1 MAIRTIDGKLY
12 QKQGNEVV
20 LLHPETCA
28 KQVLFDTGEGDSNVQ
43 IVIENIESQI
53 AALEGVAADALVFKG
68 VVNSA
73 ADLPTAGYKVGDTYK
88 INTAGTYKGI
98 VCEPG
103 DALIAVAETGADS
116 DWVVLQANIDGAVTG
131 PVSAADGNIAVFDGA
146 NGKVIKDS
154 GVKASDVTGAV
165 ADLAALTARVT
176 TAEGDIDA
184 LEGRMTTAEG
194 DIADLKAADAAE
206 AAAREALAAR
216 VTTNEGDIAALKAA
230 DTALAARVTTNEGD
244 IADLK
249 AADTAL
255 AGRVSTNEADIAN
268 LKAADTALA
277 ARVTTNEGD
286 IADLKGR
293 VTTNEGDIANLKAA
307 DTALA
312 ARVTTNEGDIA
323 DLKGRMT
330 TAEGDIDAVEAKNDE
345 QDGRLDALEAAVEEL
360 EQDLTDA
367 KWVTYVAEATEANL
381 NEAAAGLVN
390 FGLIIAGNTVHP
402 IDM

>member
-1 MAIRTIDGKLY
+1 MAIRTLDGKLY
-12 QKQGNEVV
+12 QKQGSEVV

-28 KQVLFDTGEGDSNVQ
+28 AQVTFEAGFPTTVQ
-43 IVIENIESQI
+43 TTIEYIMGQI

-73 ADLPTAGYKVGDTYK
+73 ADLPFIGYKVGDTYK
-88 INTAGTYKGI
+88 VNTAGTYKGI

-103 DALIAVAETGADS
+103 DALIAVAETDADS

-131 PVSAADGNIAVFDGA
+131 PVSSVDGNIAVFDGA

-184 LEGRMTTAEG
+184 LEGRMDTAES
-194 DIADLKAADAAE
+194 DITDLKAADAAE
-206 AAAREALAAR
+206 AAARE
-216 VTTNEGDIAALKAA
+216 
-230 DTALAARVTTNEGD
+230 
-244 IADLK
+244 
-249 AADTAL
+249 
-255 AGRVSTNEADIAN
+255 
-268 LKAADTALA
+268 ALA

-345 QDGRLDALEAAVEEL
+345 QDGRLDVLEDAVGQAFAAR
-360 EQDLTDA
+360 
-367 KWVTYVAEATEANL
+367 WVTFASDPDEFVVKK
-381 NEAAAGLVN
+381 AAARIVD
-390 FGLIIAGNTVHP
+390 FGLIITPSTTPVG
-402 IDM
+402 